1 MSDIKGIS
9 PSYCTHKILMEDD
22 YKPVIQPQRRLN
34 SKVQDVVKNEI
45 VKLLDSG
52 LIYPI
57 LDSSWVIP
65 IHVVPKKGE
74 MTVVLNDNNQLIP
87 SQTVTRWRVCI
98 DYRKLNDATRKDH
111 FPLPF
116 IDQMLECLCGNE
128 YYCFLDGFSGFFQI
142 SIALEDQEKKTFTSP
157 YGTFAYRRMPFGLC
171 NAPASFQRCMTA
183 IFHDMV
189 EDFIEVFMVDF
200 SVFEGIVLGHKI
212 SGAGIEVDRAKID
225 VIAKLPYP
233 TNVKGARIFLGRAGF
248 YRSKTLNNAQE
259 HYTTIEKEVL
269 AVVFSFDKFRQYLV
283 LSKTMVYTDHSA
295 LKYLFSK
302 EDSKPRLIRLEN
314 LDLGTFAEEE
324 ITDDFLNE
332 HLMILKAE
340 LNNDEPWLVY
350 EKACQ
355 LPVEIEHKAYWAL
368 KQCNMDL
375 TAAAK
380 NRFMELNELKELR
393 GDKNFKEGDKG
404 FLGVGF
410 HEVPLH
416 YTGNYMPSRPDLS
429 FARLDDYVYKTK
441 QLQQSPSGQVP
452 VNAAKQSSPRAAT
465 SISTARPV
473 NTDAPKPKVNDA
485 LPITYSYFK
494 AHSRENAV
502 QSSHAGFGD
511 QQEMVIPTKTLQ
523 DQGIFNSGCSRH
535 MTGNKSFLTIIK
547 KYLVEF
553 VAFRGSPTGG
563 IKRKFS
569 VSRTPQQNG
578 FGLKERKDTD
588 RATRTVLADFIITYN
603 LWAEA
608 VRTPS
613 ISFMRP
619 FGCPVTILN
628 TLDPLVK
635 FDGKADES
643 WEATSQLWKQ
653 PMNCQ
658 TYSHNQKYIGNMP
671 KYQIIGDINSAT
683 QTRRMIKISEEHA
696 MILEGQPKLGLWYP
710 RDSPF
715 DLEAFSDS
723 DYAGASLDRKSTT
736 GGC

>member
-1 MSDIKGIS
+1 MAYTSQGSSSLSSSDSEVHTSFKDCLK
-9 PSYCTHKILMEDD
+9 SYKTLQKQYDQQREALN
-22 YKPVIQPQRRLN
+22 KPNLEIIGYQIGLESLEARI
-34 SKVQDVVKNEI
+34 VVYEKNEAVYEEDI
-45 VKLLDSG
+45 AFLKYDVQVKDISIKNLKNYQISAKEKTGLGYDSQMNESEVVHSVFNSRESG
-52 LIYPI
+52 VD
-57 LDSSWVIP
+57 DSPVNDRFKIGEGF
-65 IHVVPKKGE
+65 HVVP
-74 MTVVLNDNNQLIP
+74 P
-87 SQTVTRWRVCI
+87 PYTR
-98 DYRKLNDATRKDH
+98 
-111 FPLPF
+111 
-116 IDQMLECLCGNE
+116 
-128 YYCFLDGFSGFFQI
+128 
-142 SIALEDQEKKTFTSP
+142 
-157 YGTFAYRRMPFGLC
+157 
-171 NAPASFQRCMTA
+171 
-183 IFHDMV
+183 
-189 EDFIEVFMVDF
+189 
-200 SVFEGIVLGHKI
+200 
-212 SGAGIEVDRAKID
+212 
-225 VIAKLPYP
+225 
-233 TNVKGARIFLGRAGF
+233 
-248 YRSKTLNNAQE
+248 
-259 HYTTIEKEVL
+259 
-269 AVVFSFDKFRQYLV
+269 
-283 LSKTMVYTDHSA
+283 
-295 LKYLFSK
+295 
-302 EDSKPRLIRLEN
+302 
-314 LDLGTFAEEE
+314 
-324 ITDDFLNE
+324 
-332 HLMILKAE
+332 
-340 LNNDEPWLVY
+340 
-350 EKACQ
+350 
-355 LPVEIEHKAYWAL
+355 
-368 KQCNMDL
+368 
-375 TAAAK
+375 
-380 NRFMELNELKELR
+380 
-393 GDKNFKEGDKG
+393 
-404 FLGVGF
+404 
-410 HEVPLH
+410 
-416 YTGNYMPSRPDLS
+416 NYMPSRPDLS
-429 FARLDDYVYKTK
+429 FAGLDDCVYKTK
-441 QLQQSPSGQVP
+441 VSETE
-452 VNAAKQSSPRAAT
+452 T
-465 SISTARPV
+465 SISKTSKDIIENPKTVRPS
-473 NTDAPKPKVNDA
+473 APIIEEWDTNSKNDSVFRPKSDQTKPKFTKINFVKSSENVKSVNKENTHRQVEY
-485 LPITYSYFK
+485 PRKSQ
-494 AHSRENAV
+494 SPRGENAV